1 MKNVMIFAFLF
12 VSLCIQAAYGQSF
25 KVVEIS
31 GDLSSAVIHEQASGQ
46 EWLVEKGDVIE
57 GWMVEE
63 IGPSHVTL
71 SEPQYDGSLMVIELA
86 APQVIQS
93 TRPR

>member
-1 MKNVMIFAFLF
+1 MKKVMIFAFLF

-46 EWLVEKGDVIE
+46 KAREKGDVIE

-63 IGPSHVTL
+63 IGR
-71 SEPQYDGSLMVIELA
+71 VINLERA
-86 APQVIQS
+86 SV
-93 TRPR
+93 